1 MATTPRAQIKKP
13 LTTRLTARGNPWV
26 PQAAGLTST
35 IAQSAANI
43 EERALS
49 SWRAFVPWWSAQTD
63 HLRLALVVVALVAV
77 ISLLNLTAAGIGRLG
92 AGQPV
97 QAATVAQA
105 AAAAQPAKAASTVTV
120 PAARVLASE
129 AAPIVPG
136 KAWVATQLWQGSG
149 GRVTESFTVSG
160 HWRVDWLYNPPQSG
174 GIFQVFIYSADGAVL
189 MDMAANTQKSGPDST
204 FWAGPGTYFLKIN
217 STGGD
222 WKLDVQDLR

>member
-1 MATTPRAQIKKP
+1 MATTRRAQITKP

-26 PQAAGLTST
+26 PQAAGLTAT

-43 EERALS
+43 EERAVS
-49 SWRAFVPWWSAQTD
+49 SWRAFVPWWNAQTD
-63 HLRLALVVVALVAV
+63 HLRLAFVVVGLVAL
-77 ISLLNLTAAGIGRLG
+77 ISVLNLTAAGFGRLG
-92 AGQPV
+92 TSQ
-97 QAATVAQA
+97 
-105 AAAAQPAKAASTVTV
+105 AAQPARAAQPASPAQPASTAAVA
-120 PAARVLASE
+120 PAARFLAAE
-129 AAPIVPG
+129 AAPIIPG
-136 KAWVATQLWQGSG
+136 KAWAATQLWQGSG
-149 GRVTESFTVSG
+149 GRVTETFAVGG

-174 GIFQVFIYSADGAVL
+174 GIFQVFVYSADGALL

>member
-1 MATTPRAQIKKP
+1 MATTPRPQVKKP
-13 LTTRLTARGNPWV
+13 LAARLTARGNPWV
-26 PQAAGLTST
+26 PQAPGLTST

-43 EERALS
+43 EERAVS

-92 AGQPV
+92 ASQPAP
-97 QAATVAQA
+97 AAP
-105 AAAAQPAKAASTVTV
+105 AAQPAKAASTVTA
-120 PAARVLASE
+120 PSARVLASE

-136 KAWVATQLWQGSG
+136 KAWAATQLWQGSG
-149 GRVTESFTVSG
+149 GRVTESFSVSG

-174 GIFQVFIYSADGAVL
+174 GIFQVFIYSADGALL
-189 MDMAANTQKSGPDST
+189 MDVAATTQKSGPDSS